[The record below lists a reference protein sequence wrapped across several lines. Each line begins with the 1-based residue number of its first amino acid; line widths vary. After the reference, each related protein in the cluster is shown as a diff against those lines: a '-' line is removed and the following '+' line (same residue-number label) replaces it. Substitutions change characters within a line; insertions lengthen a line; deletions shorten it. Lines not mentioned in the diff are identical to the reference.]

1 MANQSKIS
9 FLSLPVE
16 LRIRIYR
23 LTWDLDPEPYTFSI
37 ILYHNPGS
45 LKHDLLKDQLTQLR
59 KLNSLC
65 RFIRSEALSE
75 FFWQTQVYLRHE
87 PYSNIDGAWYSD
99 EYQQGL
105 DLIIRDPLLAKYT
118 RHVYWAIMLDEDVDD
133 IDRHKHRGIR
143 EYTPE
148 FKVPDMPWPWESYY
162 FVMRLP
168 NLTTLHVDVETYKDW
183 RDLRMW
189 SRCMAEL
196 YEWPTMKKITLRLT
210 FKTAKSIVRKAYRSR
225 WVRRGRSQERL
236 TRNILNHLLTLPK
249 DTYQDAPCHIIQ
261 NHFGYQCPVW
271 RREKRF

>member
-16 LRIRIYR
+16 LRLQIYR
-23 LTWDLDPEPYTFSI
+23 LTWDLDPEPYTFS
-37 ILYHNPGS
+37 LTTYHDPGS
-45 LKHDLLKDQLTQLR
+45 LKHDLLKDQLTHLR

-75 FFWQTQVYLRHE
+75 FFWRTQVYLRHE

-118 RHVYWAIMLDEDVDD
+118 RHVYWAIMLDKDVED

-143 EYTPE
+143 EYKPE

-183 RDLRMW
+183 HDLRMW
-189 SRCMAEL
+189 SCCMAEL

-210 FKTAKSIVRKAYRSR
+210 FKTAKSIITKAHRSR

-249 DTYQDAPCHIIQ
+249 DTYRDAPCHIIQ

-271 RREKRF
+271 RREERL